1 MVVVWDYPTSFKDQR
16 IMARETF
23 KIGNPD
29 YPPVFLN
36 VDNSQLRVV
45 STDYLYQIAEGNIS
59 GHEAWVNF
67 GYSGTVGTGETDIW
81 SKTGVYAFPG
91 SAIQMAVSSS
101 AAGDSSAGTGV
112 RTVHVHYLDG
122 NFVENVGTVTMDGT
136 ALVPTAG
143 TNIYRINRVEVA
155 TVGTYGKAVGAISV
169 TGTAGT
175 VFYDHISAGY
185 LQSRNSAY
193 TVPAGKTLYVVSVR
207 GAYGHSSN
215 QPEYGRLLFYATV
228 NHSGVKSP
236 GMFFGFGES
245 MSDNTTIPIDLVIP
259 FKVPEKC
266 DIKVSCI
273 ASAAGIAN
281 VALRG
286 WLETD

>member
-1 MVVVWDYPTSFKDQR
+1 MTDTLWLGIPSTSPVSLDVVNN
-16 IMARETF
+16 
-23 KIGNPD
+23 KI
-29 YPPVFLN
+29 
-36 VDNSQLRVV
+36 RTI
-45 STDYLYQIAEGNIS
+45 STDYLYEIAEGNIE

-67 GYSGTVGTGETDIW
+67 GYSGTVGTGSTDIW
-81 SKTGVYAFPG
+81 SKTGVYTFPG
-91 SAIQMAVSSS
+91 TPIQMAVSSS
-101 AAGDSSAGTGV
+101 SDEDAAAGTGV
-112 RTVHVHYLDG
+112 QTVHIHYLDG
-122 NFVENVGTVTMDGT
+122 NFVENVGTVILNGT
-136 ALVPTAG
+136 ALVNTAG
-143 TNIYRINRVEVA
+143 TNIYRINRVEA
-155 TVGTYGKAVGAISV
+155 AAVGTYGKAVGAISV

-175 VFYDHISAGY
+175 VFYDNISAGF

-193 TVPAGKTLYVVSVR
+193 TVPAGKSLYIVSVH

-236 GMFFGFGES
+236 GRFFGFGES
-245 MSDNTTIPIDLVIP
+245 MSDNTTIPIDMVIP

-281 VALRG
+281 VAMRG